1 MRHRVIVA
9 ANIDMV
15 IKARATLLPFGINI
29 RCQGQW
35 LERRA
40 IQTFKQITAAGTK
53 MAGDLAIELIE
64 QRPDGGVH
72 FIKPKE
78 ALIAQPRQNPALGQQ
93 NSRLDLCLVFGL
105 AWRAGTMAVS

>member
-1 MRHRVIVA
+1 MA

-40 IQTFKQITAAGTK
+40 IQTFQITAAGTK

-64 QRPDGGVH
+64 MAA
-72 FIKPKE
+72 FTSSS
-78 ALIAQPRQNPALGQQ
+78 PR
-93 NSRLDLCLVFGL
+93 
-105 AWRAGTMAVS
+105 